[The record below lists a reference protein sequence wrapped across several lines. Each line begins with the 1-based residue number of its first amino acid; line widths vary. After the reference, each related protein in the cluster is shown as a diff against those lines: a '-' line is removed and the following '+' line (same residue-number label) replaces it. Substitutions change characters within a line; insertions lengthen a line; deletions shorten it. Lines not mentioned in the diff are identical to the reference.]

1 MEHVIV
7 SVFEYTSKSWQE
19 KPTYSMILCCPKK
32 LIMPSSVKLYRIR
45 HMCELLLVYNVR
57 QHSVHLETQ
66 YQVCMC
72 DKIYAD
78 DNLYCASSLKLIK
91 KIKVIW

>member
-57 QHSVHLETQ
+57 QHSVHL
-66 YQVCMC
+66 
-72 DKIYAD
+72 
-78 DNLYCASSLKLIK
+78 
-91 KIKVIW
+91 